1 MEPASVSQPARFI
14 DTYLAYLLR
23 RASDTV
29 STDFYT
35 YLDTTDLSV
44 TEWRVL
50 ACLHNQYEES
60 VTDLAYHAVMKQPT
74 LSKAL
79 VRMEAA
85 GLIERR
91 EAPEDRRQIMVRNT
105 RAGTAI
111 AANLC
116 RVAKQHEAGSMRNL
130 SEREQKQLIQIL
142 RKLIDQ

>member
-1 MEPASVSQPARFI
+1 MSQPARFI

-50 ACLHNQYEES
+50 ACLHNQFEEP

-111 AANLC
+111 AADLC
-116 RVAKQHEAGSMRNL
+116 RVAKQHEADIMSNL
-130 SEREQKQLIQIL
+130 SEREQKQLILIL
-142 RKLIDQ
+142 RKLIGQ

>member
-1 MEPASVSQPARFI
+1 MSQPARFI